1 VAFVELLANG
11 TASVVADIFPP
22 VQVGRHALRDM
33 NTLVLLLRPP
43 IHCDAAP
50 RQEEDVPRKG
60 GLDVRALGR

>member
-11 TASVVADIFPP
+11 AASVVADIFPP

-50 RQEEDVPRKG
+50 R
-60 GLDVRALGR
+60 